1 MVTWACLGWYL
12 EECTVMEIRY
22 TVWKHHFW
30 TQSQA
35 LCVYSQIFPRPYS
48 VKSCSHM
55 LWVAQMEENGDVQE
69 ISHMGSSPLRL
80 LWHTSSRCRYRY
92 SCTLCL
98 THALR
103 NKLRRRLKRR
113 RNTRNIQEINQKYNQ
128 PKRGKNLSVI
138 NSYGGQKCYLK
149 TSQKKQEP

>member
-1 MVTWACLGWYL
+1 MGLPWLVF
-12 EECTVMEIRY
+12 RR
-22 TVWKHHFW
+22 
-30 TQSQA
+30 
-35 LCVYSQIFPRPYS
+35 VYSYGNQIYCVETPFLDTKPGFVCLQPDFPRPYS

-113 RNTRNIQEINQKYNQ
+113 RNTRNIQEINKKYNQ
-128 PKRGKNLSVI
+128 PKRGKNLSEI